1 MKEGRIKK
9 LLIIGAALCGLAFPA
24 QAKDFPHD
32 MQAETRVLNEAV
44 IRKLCPI
51 PNARC
56 VARDNPEF
64 YKDTDPEFYN
74 RITKP
79 APGNAGRKQ

>member
-1 MKEGRIKK
+1 
-9 LLIIGAALCGLAFPA
+9 
-24 QAKDFPHD
+24 

-44 IRKLCPI
+44 IRKLCPN

-56 VARDNPEF
+56 MARDNPEF